1 MTFSLKSTHTCCLAY
16 CNSIICCV
24 FSYATDSIK
33 QERKESPINFM
44 SSLRVCTMSHCI
56 VIDDTPLQ
64 TDNTITNDVTSTIE
78 EHTEKDALRVACDHQ
93 SDILA
98 ESAKGKTT

>member
-1 MTFSLKSTHTCCLAY
+1 
-16 CNSIICCV
+16 
-24 FSYATDSIK
+24 
-33 QERKESPINFM
+33 
-44 SSLRVCTMSHCI
+44 MSHCI

-78 EHTEKDALRVACDHQ
+78 EHTEKDALSVAYDHQ